1 MVCKRTTI
9 AFAAAAALGAAI
21 LTVLPAAEAAAR
33 AQVRDNRGGVAT
45 PNTGGPQGGYAIQ
58 SGWRVKCVIPFCSH
72 DFKPSR
78 AREQDHRTANPNKK
92 PKT

>member
-9 AFAAAAALGAAI
+9 ALAAAALFGAAI
-21 LTVLPAAEAAAR
+21 LVTLPATEATAR
-33 AQVRDNRGGVAT
+33 AQVRDNRGPVAKPDT
-45 PNTGGPQGGYAIQ
+45 SGPGYAIQ

-78 AREQDHRTANPNKK
+78 ARVEDHRTNTNPSGR